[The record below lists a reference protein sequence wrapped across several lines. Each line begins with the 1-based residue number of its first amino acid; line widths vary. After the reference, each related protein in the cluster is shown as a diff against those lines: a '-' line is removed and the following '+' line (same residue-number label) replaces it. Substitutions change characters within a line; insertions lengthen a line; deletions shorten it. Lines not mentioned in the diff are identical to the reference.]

1 MGHRA
6 IVRRFA
12 PWLVVL
18 VVLSACAEEP
28 TRVSTGAGPRPAPR
42 PSVSDSERD
51 RAGKRIEARSGAK
64 DRASKSPARA
74 AVKGPLVHVARVI
87 DGDTIEVHLN
97 GREESVR
104 LIGID
109 TPETV
114 HPSRPVECFGKAASQ
129 FTTDRLAGR
138 TVRLEFDVERRDRYG
153 RLLAYAWRDDK
164 LFNHMIVRRGYAQIA
179 TYPPNV
185 KYVDRLLA
193 AQRKARTEGAGLWSS
208 CGGES
213 SESTGAATGAKASSG
228 KCDPNYSGACIPPYP
243 PDIDCGEIS
252 ATNFR
257 STGSDPHGFDGD
269 GDGIACEP

>member
-1 MGHRA
+1 M
-6 IVRRFA
+6 
-12 PWLVVL
+12 
-18 VVLSACAEEP
+18 
-28 TRVSTGAGPRPAPR
+28 
-42 PSVSDSERD
+42 
-51 RAGKRIEARSGAK
+51 
-64 DRASKSPARA
+64 
-74 AVKGPLVHVARVI
+74 HVARVI

-114 HPSRPVECFGKAASQ
+114 HPSRPVECFGKVASQ

-138 TVRLEFDVERRDRYG
+138 TVRLEFDVERRDRYE
-153 RLLAYAWRDDK
+153 RLLAYVWRDNK
-164 LFNHMIVRRGYAQIA
+164 LFNHTIVRRGYAQIA

-208 CGGES
+208 CDAES
-213 SESTGAATGAKASSG
+213 SESTGAATGAQASSG
-228 KCDPNYSGACIPPYP
+228 KCDPNYGGACIPPYP
-243 PDIDCGEIS
+243 PDLDCGEIS

-269 GDGIACEP
+269 GDGIACES